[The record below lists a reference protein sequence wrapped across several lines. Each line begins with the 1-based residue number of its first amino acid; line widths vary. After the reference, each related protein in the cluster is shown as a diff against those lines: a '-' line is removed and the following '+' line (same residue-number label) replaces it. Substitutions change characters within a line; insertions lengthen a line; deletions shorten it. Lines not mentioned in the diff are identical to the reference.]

1 MRQSPEMEYRGN
13 QRFKTIV
20 YWSTTGIIA
29 FSMLSG
35 GIVYLSGAHAV
46 VEGITRLGYPAYLLA
61 ILGVWKVLGGL
72 AIVVPRFPVLKEWAY
87 AGIFFDLTGAAVSNA
102 VSGLGL
108 WHVAVNLFL
117 VALTVISWKLRPG
130 KAMIR

>member
-1 MRQSPEMEYRGN
+1 ME
-13 QRFKTIV
+13 TIK
-20 YWSTTGIIA
+20 
-29 FSMLSG
+29 
-35 GIVYLSGAHAV
+35 
-46 VEGITRLGYPAYLLA
+46 ITRPARPLIRSIAYWIA
-61 ILGVWKVLGGL
+61 TAVIVLETAAGSEWDL
-72 AIVVPRFPVLKEWAY
+72 VLKEWAY

-108 WHVAVNLFL
+108 WHVAVNLLL